1 MVARRRSVTL
11 LLLISVL
18 AASPS
23 AALAVGSPATP
34 PAENPLSAAL
44 TPGSNAAVKADGDCL
59 RIRQSPALNATSLT
73 CLPEGA
79 IVEILEGSVTA
90 DGYTWQKVRSGS
102 IEGWAA
108 EQYLEPAGATGGA
121 CPATAPVSRP
131 VSARP
136 TGLTGGELPVQGG
149 FGLTVWHG
157 GATED
162 IATTAAAGG
171 CQLAAVWATSPE
183 GAFVVYIFGAP
194 EVVNQPWMTM
204 FPDGQVPDG
213 TAVLVVCAGPTTSA
227 LSAGSTQGAGSPALA
242 TGPESTLT
250 SAPQTAATPTPTPT
264 PSPTPTATPNPNATP
279 TVAARAALVMDGNTG
294 KTLFEKDA
302 RLALAPASLTKMV
315 TAILAIEQGEL
326 DAWVKVDVDS
336 RQMPGSSLMGLL
348 PGDCFQLRDLIYG
361 LMLPS
366 GNDAA
371 LAIARHIAGSDA
383 AFVDEMN
390 AFVAAL
396 ALTDTHF
403 VNPHGLDAAG
413 HLTSAHD
420 LAAIAR
426 YGMSLPIFEAIVGT
440 PQWSAKGSRT
450 INLPNVNGF
459 LSSYPGA
466 DGVKTGFTDAAGR
479 TLVSS
484 ATRNG
489 RRIFVILLNDDVR
502 YEDAA
507 KLTDWAFTKPG

>member
-11 LLLISVL
+11 LLLVSMLV
-18 AASPS
+18 ASPS

-34 PAENPLSAAL
+34 PAASAAPAAL

-79 IVEILEGSVTA
+79 IVEVLEGLVTA

-102 IEGWAA
+102 IVGWAA

-136 TGLTGGELPVQGG
+136 AGLTGGALPVQGG

-157 GATED
+157 GTTED
-162 IATTAAAGG
+162 IATTATAGG

-183 GAFVVYIFGAP
+183 GAFVVYIYGAP
-194 EVVNQPWMTM
+194 EVVNQPWATV
-204 FPDGQVPDG
+204 FAGDEVPDG
-213 TAVLVVCAGPTTSA
+213 TAILVVCSGPTISA
-227 LSAGSTQGAGSPALA
+227 LSSGSTQGAGSP
-242 TGPESTLT
+242 GPASTRT
-250 SAPQTAATPTPTPT
+250 SAQQVAATPTPT
-264 PSPTPTATPNPNATP
+264 PTPTATPNPNATP
-279 TVAARAALVMDGNTG
+279 TVAAKAALVMDGNTG
-294 KTLFEKDA
+294 KTLFEKESH
-302 RLALAPASLTKMV
+302 LTLAPASLTKMV
-315 TAILAIEQGEL
+315 TAILAIEQGDL
-326 DAWVKVDVDS
+326 DAWVQVDVDS

-348 PGDCFQLRDLIYG
+348 PGDCFQLRDLVYG

-371 LAIARHIAGSDA
+371 LAIARHIAGSDS
-383 AFVDEMN
+383 AFVDQMN
-390 AFVAAL
+390 AFVTTL
-396 ALTDTHF
+396 GLTDTHF
-403 VNPHGLDAAG
+403 VNPHGLDARG
-413 HLTSAHD
+413 HLTTAHD

-426 YGMSLPIFEAIVGT
+426 YGMSLPTFEAIVGA

-489 RRIFVILLNDDVR
+489 RRIFVVLLNDDYR

-507 KLTDWAFTKPG
+507 KLTDWAFAKPG